1 MSEDDPLFC
10 AHCLASLTPGA
21 GNFWVISIDA
31 VADPT
36 PPEFT
41 EEDLRRDLRSEFAEV
56 VRQMQDTS
64 PLEAMDQVHRHMVI
78 HLCNRC
84 FETWMDNPAS

>member
-1 MSEDDPLFC
+1 MGDDAPLLC
-10 AHCLASLTPGA
+10 VRCLATLTPGA
-21 GNFWVISIDA
+21 GNFWVIRIDA

-41 EEDLRRDLRSEFAEV
+41 PKDLQRDVRGEFARL
-56 VRQMQDTS
+56 VRQMHDCS
-64 PLEAMDQVHRHMVI
+64 AREAMDQVHRQMVI

-84 FETWMDNPAS
+84 YTDWIENPAG